1 MQVCNLYI
9 VAIHNVNDVL
19 HNVIRLYTTFLM
31 TVSKAQRKGRA
42 GQGEAGRT
50 RLDQGGAG
58 WEVRC
63 SSALTAREVTE
74 S

>member
-1 MQVCNLYI
+1 MMYCITLSGSVFC
-9 VAIHNVNDVL
+9 
-19 HNVIRLYTTFLM
+19 TTFLM

-42 GQGEAGRT
+42 GQGEAGRN

>member
-1 MQVCNLYI
+1 MN
-9 VAIHNVNDVL
+9 VL
-19 HNVIRLYTTFLM
+19 HNAAFGTVLCVVFLM
-31 TVSKAQRKGRA
+31 TVGKAQRWGRA
-42 GQGEAGRT
+42 GQGGTGRD
-50 RLDQGGAG
+50 REKQGGGGRGKEGQGGAG